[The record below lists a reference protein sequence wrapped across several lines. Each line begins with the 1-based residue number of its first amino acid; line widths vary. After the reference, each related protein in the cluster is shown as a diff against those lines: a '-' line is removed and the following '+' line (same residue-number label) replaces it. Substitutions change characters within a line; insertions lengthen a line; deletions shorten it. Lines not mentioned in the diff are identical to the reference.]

1 MATNEKLAHAV
12 RAALDTDPRLH
23 HAEEVS
29 VSADG
34 DVVTL
39 RGTVDTFIKRREAVR
54 AARKVKGADYVLDE
68 LQVRLRDAAGRS
80 DAELQGMAL
89 QAIAWDTEVPS
100 ESIDVEVNS
109 GVVTLKGDV
118 SFQFQSDDAYDDV
131 AKLFGVIG
139 ITNEI
144 NVINPEP
151 MTA

>member
-1 MATNEKLAHAV
+1 MATNDQLAHAV
-12 RAALDTDPRLH
+12 RAALDTDPRLR

-29 VSADG
+29 VTADD

-39 RGTVDTFIKRREAVR
+39 RGTVDTFTKRLEAVR

-68 LQVRLRDAAGRS
+68 LQVRLEDAAGRS

-144 NVINPEP
+144 KVINPEP
-151 MTA
+151 MSA